1 MNHMRSNHSHKIR
14 FEDIAYLQLNKW
26 SAKILKNIN
35 KKNKKLDVSLP
46 RNKMSHKSS
55 ENWICE
61 NELIV
66 DLGGLN
72 ETKYRKHRRISHTRR

>member
-26 SAKILKNIN
+26 SAKILKNID

-46 RNKMSHKSS
+46 RNKCPTKAQKIEYVKMS
-55 ENWICE
+55 
-61 NELIV
+61 
-66 DLGGLN
+66 
-72 ETKYRKHRRISHTRR
+72 